1 MARVTVMDWE
11 RRVQFTDGRFV
22 KVLPPGRHRYN
33 RRRSS
38 LLTVDMRLRSTLVPG
53 QELLTADGVTIK
65 VSVLVTWHVTDPHA
79 FLTASAGAE
88 YDLYNAA
95 QLAVRDAV
103 AAMAFDD
110 ILADRGR
117 LSTGL
122 AEATATRVEGLGIEL
137 RSAAV
142 KDLML
147 PGELRRAATETL
159 LAREQGK
166 AELERARSEAA
177 SLRTLA
183 NAARLL
189 QDHPALLQLRTIQA
203 AATPG
208 TTIVLTPDASYV
220 PRP

>member
-33 RRRSS
+33 PRRSS
-38 LLTVDMRLRSTLVPG
+38 LLTVDMRQRTTLVPG
-53 QELLTADGVTIK
+53 QDLLTADGITVK
-65 VSVLVTWHVTDPHA
+65 VSVLLVWHVTDPHA

-103 AAMAFDD
+103 AATAFDD
-110 ILADRGR
+110 VLADRGR

-122 AEATATRVEGLGIEL
+122 AEATAARLDGFGIEL
-137 RSAAV
+137 ISAAV

-159 LAREQGK
+159 LARERGK
-166 AELERARSEAA
+166 AELEHARAEAA

-183 NAARLL
+183 NAAKLL

-208 TTIVLTPDASYV
+208 TTVVLTPDPSYV
-220 PRP
+220 PR